1 MWMER
6 QFLRTGG
13 MCLPSKHK
21 VLSSNLTTPN
31 KEREKERKG
40 KGRGGEGRGGKEEEG
55 RKEERKSLTTR
66 SLESSGENR

>member
-40 KGRGGEGRGGKEEEG
+40 KGRGGEGRGGEG
-55 RKEERKSLTTR
+55 RRRKEGRRK
-66 SLESSGENR
+66 ENP